1 MTLTKSKYALTS
13 DGKIGVEI
21 KHFGDDKYHLLDEC
35 RLQDGKV
42 HRSISKVVTD
52 KPDDL
57 ISMVAIKIYALRPYA
72 IHKL

>member
-21 KHFGDDKYHLLDEC
+21 THFGDYEYQVLGEC
-35 RLQDGKV
+35 RLQNGKV
-42 HRSISKVVTD
+42 HRSISEVFTD

-57 ISMVAIKIYALRPYA
+57 IGMVAIKIYALRPYA